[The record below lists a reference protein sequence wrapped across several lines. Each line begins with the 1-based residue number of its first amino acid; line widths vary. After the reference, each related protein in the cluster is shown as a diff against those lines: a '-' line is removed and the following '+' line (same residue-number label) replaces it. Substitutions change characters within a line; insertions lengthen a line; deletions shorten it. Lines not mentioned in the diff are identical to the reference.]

1 MQLMKYLVIVALCFT
16 TPALAQ
22 QQATPAEVALQINSV
37 VSQWAT
43 TLTQQGRVIEDL
55 QKQITAKDAKI
66 KELEAKTEP
75 KKE

>member
-43 TLTQQGRVIEDL
+43 TLTQQGRIIDDL
-55 QKQITAKDAKI
+55 QKQNADLKKQ
-66 KELEAKTEP
+66 LEAKPEA
-75 KKE
+75 KK